1 MNNGFIRSEET
12 GNDRVRKTVVS
23 RSSSRMNARVDHV
36 SNAFRD
42 SGSASDVDSEP
53 DLDANG
59 ESIID

>member
-1 MNNGFIRSEET
+1 
-12 GNDRVRKTVVS
+12 
-23 RSSSRMNARVDHV
+23 MNARVDHV